1 MNRYVKR
8 NENRRLFLL
17 KKDPKS
23 KHTVWITPWKE
34 WELSRKKQGGPRLYQ
49 KVRIGQALNK
59 GSVSSIHPK
68 WLDCHVDEGST
79 SLVLWPFLWIWWP
92 LSITPAILWI
102 IETFPLQSSP
112 DLAPFKASRDSPSL
126 PTSTLGE
133 YKEQPFSWGEGMVR
147 RWGEKQQMTSCCIYP
162 GSPSSKTHRPPST
175 HLATLRHHRITTG
188 YLSRKTAIHAC
199 NCTLFYAKDTCQIQ
213 TFSDLAF
220 LLTLTHVCVS
230 PHKPGPRCPLNI

>member
-8 NENRRLFLL
+8 HENRRLFLL

-23 KHTVWITPWKE
+23 KHTVWTTPWKE
-34 WELSRKKQGGPRLYQ
+34 WELSRKKQGGPRLCG

-59 GSVSSIHPK
+59 GGVSSIHPK

-92 LSITPAILWI
+92 LSITLAILGI
-102 IETFPLQSSP
+102 IGTFPPQSSP

-133 YKEQPFSWGEGMVR
+133 CKEQPFCWGQEMVR
-147 RWGEKQQMTSCCIYP
+147 RLGEKEQMT
-162 GSPSSKTHRPPST
+162 
-175 HLATLRHHRITTG
+175 
-188 YLSRKTAIHAC
+188 
-199 NCTLFYAKDTCQIQ
+199 
-213 TFSDLAF
+213 
-220 LLTLTHVCVS
+220 
-230 PHKPGPRCPLNI
+230 